1 MSDSDPIAT
10 HRTATPGA
18 VLDFWFGE
26 SSEEDWFKKSDAFD
40 ATLRERFAKTHAAA
54 SGGELDGWM
63 DTPDGRLALLILLDQ
78 MSRNLYRDGA
88 RAFAQDSKA
97 ISIARRALAEGD
109 HVGASRDR
117 RLFLYLPFE
126 HSENPADQALCMA
139 LFTALGDDRL
149 TDFAERHKVIIDRF
163 GRFPHR
169 NAVLGR
175 ESTAE
180 EIAFLEQP
188 NSSF

>member
-1 MSDSDPIAT
+1 MSDTVP
-10 HRTATPGA
+10 TASVEA

-26 SSEEDWFKKSDAFD
+26 CSEQDWFQKSDAFD
-40 ATLRERFAKTHAAA
+40 ATLQERFAAVHDAACA
-54 SGGELDGWM
+54 GALDHWGES
-63 DTPDGRLALLILLDQ
+63 PKGRLALLILLDQ
-78 MSRNLYRDGA
+78 MSRNLHRGDA
-88 RAFAQDSKA
+88 RAFAQDGKA
-97 ISIARRALAEGD
+97 IALARRALAEGD
-109 HVGASRDR
+109 HVGATRDE

-126 HSENPADQALCMA
+126 HSENPADQDLCMA
-139 LFTALGDDRL
+139 LFSALGDDRL

-175 ESTAE
+175 ESTPE
-180 EIAFLEQP
+180 EIDFLAQP